1 MDLSD
6 ALASFELPTTIES
19 PRALDDA
26 ISNLVDALNPAEADL
41 VSLLSTL
48 AYAVHGILEVILTS
62 REWRV
67 SVSGMLCL
75 LNRRSYRR

>member
-6 ALASFELPTTIES
+6 ALAAFGLPGSVDS

-26 ISNLVDALNPAEADL
+26 ISNLLEALDAADADL

-48 AYAVHGILEVILTS
+48 TYAIHGILEVILTS
-62 REWRV
+62 RE
-67 SVSGMLCL
+67 
-75 LNRRSYRR
+75 